1 MLSAWRNFF
10 LGLTVGMAVFVV
22 NGVAGEPENSLYRMD
37 TPTVLEPTEEVSEP
51 TEIHSVK
58 EAFGEAYRNAGSPRM
73 AVLWNRTFSDRLR
86 ELESEFRLVHSRSN
100 ATRTETESNTSNETS
115 IEESALNVEY
125 RKDDTRPL
133 PQSMS
138 EMTEFEFE
146 AGYARP
152 LLEVGVKVIDRNA
165 VMRLTHAKNVR
176 EDPSRT
182 LDDRQFI
189 ETEALKIHADMVIKI
204 LIAPSA
210 ESKLGAVFRVSVLDI
225 RTGEVKA
232 DFFNDAV
239 FEGKERWT
247 ATHGG
252 YIRVKQD
259 RDISFEE
266 MGEVLAVQTMKEL
279 LRIWS

>member
-1 MLSAWRNFF
+1 MVTLY
-10 LGLTVGMAVFVV
+10 LMLTVGMTIFMGHAL
-22 NGVAGEPENSLYRMD
+22 AGAPENSLYRMD
-37 TPTVLEPTEEVSEP
+37 TPAVLEPTAEIPEPSED
-51 TEIHSVK
+51 HSVQ
-58 EAFGEAYRNAGSPRM
+58 EAFRKAYRNAGSPRM

-86 ELESEFRLVHSRSN
+86 EMESAFRLVQSTSS
-100 ATRTETESNTSNETS
+100 ATRAETGSNSSKETG
-115 IEESALNVEY
+115 IEESAVNVEY
-125 RKDDTRPL
+125 RKDDARPL
-133 PQSMS
+133 QPSMS

-152 LLEVGVKVIDRNA
+152 LLESGVKVIDRNA

-189 ETEALKIHADMVIKI
+189 ETEALKSHADMVIKI

-239 FEGKERWT
+239 FEGKEKWT
-247 ATHGG
+247 AVRGG
-252 YIRVKQD
+252 YVRVKQD
-259 RDISFEE
+259 SDINFEE
-266 MGEVLAVQTMKEL
+266 MGKVLAVETMKKL
-279 LRIWS
+279 LQIWN

>member
-1 MLSAWRNFF
+1 MLYAIVPFF
-10 LGLTVGMAVFVV
+10 LMLIVGMTVFVV

-37 TPTVLEPTEEVSEP
+37 TPAVLEPTEEDSEP
-51 TEIHSVK
+51 SEVHSVK
-58 EAFGEAYRNAGSPRM
+58 EAFGKAYLNAGLPRM

-100 ATRTETESNTSNETS
+100 ATRTETERNTSTETD
-115 IEESALNVEY
+115 IEESAVNVEY

-138 EMTEFEFE
+138 EVTEFEFE
-146 AGYARP
+146 AGYARL
-152 LLEVGVKVIDRNA
+152 LLEAGVKVIDRDA

-176 EDPSRT
+176 EDPSRN

-189 ETEALKIHADMVIKI
+189 ETEALKNHADMVIKI

-239 FEGKERWT
+239 FEGKEKWT
-247 ATHGG
+247 ATQGG
-252 YIRVKQD
+252 YIRVKQN
-259 RDISFEE
+259 RDINFEE
-266 MGEVLAVQTMKEL
+266 MGGVLAVQTMKEL
-279 LRIWS
+279 LRIWN